1 MIKKWINLSLMF
13 VLNLCFY
20 TGFSQIE
27 DTSQK
32 TESSVPSEDIYID
45 DIVPRRMMAE
55 NAVLPYEAIRE
66 ADIAWEKRMWRI
78 IDTREKINL
87 VWRAEEEPFFNI
99 LKEMI
104 LNGDITAFDDEK
116 FKTPLTGDE
125 VESKLYKIDTIPSF
139 DYETYQEKIEVVK
152 NTLDWRSIKK
162 FRIKEIWFFD
172 EEASMMKSRIL
183 GIAPIMEEEV
193 EGLDRPLVYPLFWV
207 YYPEARQYL
216 GKKRVKNDDNDIAPM
231 SWADLLDNRFFNS
244 IIYKRSNV
252 LDYKVEDYFD
262 PKSDTANMDVLLQSE
277 KIKQELFNFEHDL
290 WEY

>member
-1 MIKKWINLSLMF
+1 MNIKWIKTGLLSIVTLGS
-13 VLNLCFY
+13 VSLNAQ
-20 TGFSQIE
+20 TDPTQM
-27 DTSQK
+27 
-32 TESSVPSEDIYID
+32 TESSIPSEDIYID
-45 DIVPRRMMAE
+45 DIVPRRMISE
-55 NAVLPYEAIRE
+55 NIVLPYEPVRE

-104 LNGDITAFDDEK
+104 LNGDITAFEDEK
-116 FKTPLTGDE
+116 FKTPLTGEE

-162 FRIKEIWFFD
+162 YRIKEIWYFD
-172 EEASMMKSRIL
+172 EEASMMKNRIL

-231 SWADLLDNRFFNS
+231 SWADLIDNRFFNS

-262 PKSDTANMDVLLQSE
+262 PKSDTANMDILLQSE

>member
-1 MIKKWINLSLMF
+1 MNIKWIKTGLLSIVTLGCF
-13 VLNLCFY
+13 GLNAQ
-20 TGFSQIE
+20 TDPTQM
-27 DTSQK
+27 
-32 TESSVPSEDIYID
+32 TESSIPSEDIYID
-45 DIVPRRMMAE
+45 DIVPKRMITE
-55 NAVLPYEAIRE
+55 NIVLPYEPVRE

-78 IDTREKINL
+78 IDTREKINI

-104 LNGDITAFDDEK
+104 LNGDITAFEDEK
-116 FKTPLTGDE
+116 FKTPLTGEE
-125 VESKLYKIDTIPSF
+125 VEGKLYKIDTIPSF

-152 NTLDWRSIKK
+152 NTLDWRNIKK
-162 FRIKEIWFFD
+162 YRIKEIWYFD
-172 EEASMMKSRIL
+172 EEASMMKNRIL

-231 SWADLLDNRFFNS
+231 SWADLIDNRFFNS

-262 PKSDTANMDVLLQSE
+262 PKSDTANMDILLQSE

>member
-1 MIKKWINLSLMF
+1 MNIKWIKTGLLSIATLG
-13 VLNLCFY
+13 CFGL
-20 TGFSQIE
+20 TAQTDPTE
-27 DTSQK
+27 MR
-32 TESSVPSEDIYID
+32 ESSIPSEDIYID
-45 DIVPRRMMAE
+45 DIVPKRMITE
-55 NAVLPYEAIRE
+55 NMVLPYEPVRE

-104 LNGDITAFDDEK
+104 LNGDITAFEDEK
-116 FKTPLTGDE
+116 FKTPLTGEE

-162 FRIKEIWFFD
+162 YRIKEIWYFD
-172 EEASMMKSRIL
+172 EEASMMKNRIL

-207 YYPEARQYL
+207 YYPEARQYF

-231 SWADLLDNRFFNS
+231 SWADLIDNRFFNS

-262 PKSDTANMDVLLQSE
+262 PKSDTANMDILLQSE

>member
-1 MIKKWINLSLMF
+1 MNMNVIKKGLF
-13 VLNLCFY
+13 VVFAFA
-20 TGFSQIE
+20 TFGVFAQTDRSQMR
-27 DTSQK
+27 
-32 TESSVPSEDIYID
+32 ESSVPSEDIYID
-45 DIVPRRMMAE
+45 DIVPRRMITE
-55 NAVLPYEAIRE
+55 NVVLPYEAVRE
-66 ADIAWEKRMWRI
+66 ADIAWEKRIWRI

-87 VWRAEEEPFFNI
+87 PWRAEEEPFFNI

-104 LNGDITAFDDEK
+104 LNGDITAFEDER
-116 FKTPLTGDE
+116 FKTPLTGEE
-125 VESKLYKIDTIPSF
+125 VEGKLYKIDTIPSF

-162 FRIKEIWFFD
+162 YRIKEIWYFD
-172 EEASMMKSRIL
+172 EEASMLKNRIL

-207 YYPEARQYL
+207 YYPEAREYL
-216 GKKRVKNDDNDIAPM
+216 GKKRVRNDDNDIAPM

-262 PKSDTANMDVLLQSE
+262 PKSDTANMDILLQSE